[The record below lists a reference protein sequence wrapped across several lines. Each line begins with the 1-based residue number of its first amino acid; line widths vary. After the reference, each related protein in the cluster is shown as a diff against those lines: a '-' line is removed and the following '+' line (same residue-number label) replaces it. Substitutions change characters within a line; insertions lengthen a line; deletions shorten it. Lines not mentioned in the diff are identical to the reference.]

1 MAIWAVVDGED
12 DGFKEMVD
20 AVEEAKIC
28 DRRGERLPQVPGQ
41 PKAACPRVEWLSE
54 RKPREISPFIR
65 KGSSV
70 DSQGLGSRQDCII
83 RVASTV
89 GTPKE
94 VSERH
99 RFRVLACRAA

>member
-1 MAIWAVVDGED
+1 MAIWAAVDD
-12 DGFKEMVD
+12 DDEGFKE
-20 AVEEAKIC
+20 AKTR
-28 DRRGERLPQVPGQ
+28 DRREEQPLQVPGQ
-41 PKAACPRVEWLSE
+41 PKAACPCVEWLSG

-70 DSQGLGSRQDCII
+70 DSQGLGSRQECII
-83 RVASTV
+83 RVSSTV

-94 VSERH
+94 VRERH